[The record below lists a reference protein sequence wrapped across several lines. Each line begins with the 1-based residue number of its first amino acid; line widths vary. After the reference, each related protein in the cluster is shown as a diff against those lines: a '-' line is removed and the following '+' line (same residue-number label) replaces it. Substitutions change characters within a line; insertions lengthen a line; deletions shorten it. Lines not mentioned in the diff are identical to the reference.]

1 MAATSAALKF
11 GSVVK
16 EVAICSTKFFG
27 TFGESF
33 LGSLLLESLLVLE
46 FVKSSVTTFGADEIG
61 DAKQGIELRLALRV
75 EPEFDSNGAG

>member
-46 FVKSSVTTFGADEIG
+46 FVKSSVTTFGADVG
-61 DAKQGIELRLALRV
+61 DAKQGIELRLALRA